1 MTLKGGDGVKVIA
14 AVTVATVQ
22 AVGNVSGTP
31 RTEGLDGRK
40 TRLMLGEMMGG
51 AAEARLRASVP
62 RSQAPKEES
71 TQHIADLRWP

>member
-1 MTLKGGDGVKVIA
+1 MTLKGGDRVKVMTA
-14 AVTVATVQ
+14 ATVAAVQ
-22 AVGNVSGTP
+22 AVGNVRGTP

-40 TRLMLGEMMGG
+40 ARLMLGEMMGG

-71 TQHIADLRWP
+71 TQHVADLRWP